1 MAEEA
6 EKHIVNL
13 DVAKTGRSTCRAT
26 GDKIEKGE
34 HRVGVEAYTGGH
46 ISMTWQVLC
55 WGKSRVVT
63 HPPVVMTLYPDLLRI
78 SAHVSLLDKIHFVIH
93 AV

>member
-6 EKHIVNL
+6 QKHIVNL

-46 ISMTWQVLC
+46 ISMTWQVPNWVKC
-55 WGKSRVVT
+55 QPT
-63 HPPVVMTLYPDLLRI
+63 
-78 SAHVSLLDKIHFVIH
+78 
-93 AV
+93 

>member
-6 EKHIVNL
+6 QKHIVNF

-46 ISMTWQVLC
+46 ISMTWQVVLRFTC
-55 WGKSRVVT
+55 GASTDLSWHCISICCESRLVC
-63 HPPVVMTLYPDLLRI
+63 R
-78 SAHVSLLDKIHFVIH
+78 
-93 AV
+93 